1 MTSHQSSQP
10 AFSSG
15 RRPLGARSLTLSIGI
30 HALALVAVFWVVPA
44 LQPEPVYYI
53 VMEVE
58 IVSAPP
64 VQAPPP
70 EEDEPPAAED
80 ELVVE
85 TPEEPEPPVV
95 EEEEDPLPILE
106 EEPEP
111 EPEPDP
117 EPDSAE
123 TPEPLPEETP
133 PPAETPVPAESD
145 EEEEAEETFEELQAR
160 QEGFKAEYPEYFA
173 NILRQVNRCLRTT
186 DNRVATVRFEIERD
200 GRTTSFGVVRSS
212 GRTTFDWQIL
222 EAIECAGRPDRLGP
236 LPDDYPFEVL
246 PITLV
251 VSPRGGESQQ
261 SEQSEQSEMSRRE
274 GER

>member
-30 HALALVAVFWVVPA
+30 HALALAAVFWVVPA
-44 LQPEPVYYI
+44 LQPEPVYYM
-53 VMEVE
+53 VMAVE

-85 TPEEPEPPVV
+85 TPEEPEPPEEEE
-95 EEEEDPLPILE
+95 EEEEDPVPILE
-106 EEPEP
+106 E

-123 TPEPLPEETP
+123 APEPQPEEVP

-222 EAIECAGRPDRLGP
+222 KAIECAGRPDRLGP

-251 VSPRGGESQQ
+251 VSPRGGES
-261 SEQSEQSEMSRRE
+261 EQSGQSEMSGRE